1 MHKIKEQKREEQR
14 AIKERMREEQRAN
27 KEIERAIK
35 EAARE
40 EEIANKAIEAIRKQ
54 FEQASE
60 AERAKLGAQL
70 AEMSAKLTEAEERG
84 RRAMSMVQQTKQGN
98 VYIISNIGSFGDNIY
113 KIGLTRW
120 LDPTERVRELG
131 NASVPFPFDVH
142 AMIASQ
148 DAPALETAL
157 HRRFLER
164 QVNKVNIR
172 KEFFRVNLTELRQ
185 VMDELGI
192 EATWTLESEAT
203 QYRETLALEQ
213 AMKTDIDLKKRWIEE
228 QARFDFD
235 NEAPDEAESEL
246 EEVEA

>member
-1 MHKIKEQKREEQR
+1 M
-14 AIKERMREEQRAN
+14 
-27 KEIERAIK
+27 
-35 EAARE
+35 
-40 EEIANKAIEAIRKQ
+40 
-54 FEQASE
+54 
-60 AERAKLGAQL
+60 
-70 AEMSAKLTEAEERG
+70 
-84 RRAMSMVQQTKQGN
+84 
-98 VYIISNIGSFGDNIY
+98 
-113 KIGLTRW
+113 
-120 LDPTERVRELG
+120 
-131 NASVPFPFDVH
+131 PFPFDVH

-185 VMDELGI
+185 VMDESGI